1 MIITLSGNVAS
12 GKSTI
17 GDALAEKL
25 GFKRYSSGN
34 FMRAMAKKKGVT
46 LQKLGKEAEKTIM
59 IDKEIDDMIIK
70 LSKKEDNFIIDSRLA
85 WYFIPHSFKIYLHVG
100 KKEQVRRMKLDLSN
114 KKRGEEEI
122 KNDKDILEKIK
133 EREESEKERYMKYY
147 GIDYHQKKFYDL
159 WLKTDELTID
169 TCAEEIKKVLKKQ
182 KLL

>member
-59 IDKEIDDMIIK
+59 IDKEIDDMLKEIIN
-70 LSKKEDNFIIDSRLA
+70 E
-85 WYFIPHSFKIYLHVG
+85 
-100 KKEQVRRMKLDLSN
+100 
-114 KKRGEEEI
+114 
-122 KNDKDILEKIK
+122 
-133 EREESEKERYMKYY
+133 
-147 GIDYHQKKFYDL
+147 
-159 WLKTDELTID
+159 
-169 TCAEEIKKVLKKQ
+169 
-182 KLL
+182 